1 MRRYILIFMM
11 CLLPLQWSWAAAA
24 RVCQH
29 EQGVAHFGHHE
40 HQHVGAA
47 QAAGPAHAAD
57 AAATEAGEAGAGL
70 HDAAADSAQQSHPD
84 CHTCHGTGVGYIS
97 TVDAPRAPWAGVFV
111 LLDSGNPLPDP
122 PPADLLR
129 PPSPLVA

>member
-1 MRRYILIFMM
+1 MRRYLLIFMM

-24 RVCQH
+24 RVCEH
-29 EQGVAHFGHHE
+29 EQGAAHFGHHE
-40 HQHVGAA
+40 HQHAGAE
-47 QAAGPAHAAD
+47 QAAEAASAPQGDAGSAPHDSVAD
-57 AAATEAGEAGAGL
+57 AT
-70 HDAAADSAQQSHPD
+70 QQSHPD

-97 TVDAPRAPWAGVFV
+97 TVDAPRAPWAGTFV
-111 LLDSGNPLPDP
+111 QLDGGNPLPDP